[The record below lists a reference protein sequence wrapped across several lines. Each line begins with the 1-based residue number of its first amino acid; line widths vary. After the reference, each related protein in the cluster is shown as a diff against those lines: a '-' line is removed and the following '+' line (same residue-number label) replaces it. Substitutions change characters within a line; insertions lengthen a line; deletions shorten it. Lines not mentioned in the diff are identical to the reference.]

1 MLIIVMFLRQ
11 NAHHQA
17 VRFIFYSMPKSSW
30 CKNVKYFNEV
40 FSCLAK
46 MGWFGYFTLHRVHCL
61 LKYIYKFCRLA
72 REKAELDRI
81 HGMTEEERK
90 QYLRMNPKVITNM
103 VSDFYLHSSISI
115 GFVNLLNFNKCFM
128 FVLIIRF
135 LQNNCII
142 NIKYRISFSIL
153 LLMWMFLLP
162 ILGNW
167 LYEKISFKQLL
178 LSLLIHIFIF
188 IWMQISAKEREV

>member
-1 MLIIVMFLRQ
+1 
-11 NAHHQA
+11 
-17 VRFIFYSMPKSSW
+17 
-30 CKNVKYFNEV
+30 
-40 FSCLAK
+40 

-162 ILGNW
+162 ILGN
-167 LYEKISFKQLL
+167 
-178 LSLLIHIFIF
+178 
-188 IWMQISAKEREV
+188 